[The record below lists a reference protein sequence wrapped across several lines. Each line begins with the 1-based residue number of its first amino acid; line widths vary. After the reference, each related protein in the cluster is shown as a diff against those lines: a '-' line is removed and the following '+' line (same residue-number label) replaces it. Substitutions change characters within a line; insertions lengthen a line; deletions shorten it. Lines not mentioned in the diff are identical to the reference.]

1 MMKTN
6 KFPALNRTLI
16 LRDFQQKNTK
26 NYITHDYSGVACL
39 SFRVGEN
46 MRHNE
51 CRPPRGVLSNK
62 RQNPNPKI
70 ACAIMEWCTLLYEF
84 SA

>member
-1 MMKTN
+1 MMTRN
-6 KFPALNRTLI
+6 KFAALNHTLI
-16 LRDFQQKNTK
+16 LCKFQEKNTK

-39 SFRVGEN
+39 CFRVGEN

-62 RQNPNPKI
+62 RPNPNPKI
-70 ACAIMEWCTLLYEF
+70 ACAIMEWCTLIYEF
-84 SA
+84 FA